1 MPHALMAAGQARS
14 SHSTAGSATDTR
26 STRWFHCSTS
36 ASYRGSHGHAVA
48 QPRCRP
54 APSRRGYL
62 SATVAESDLSTSM
75 ILDASDAP
83 RINASEDGL
92 TLVPDVDYATRTLAD
107 GRELPLR
114 LDVFTHTDRRS
125 RPLVLYVSGGG
136 FAATASEVGISGQC
150 RASGVSNSF
159 STRWPGTVTMGS
171 TTSLPFCV
179 ASPACSTKGWGRTP
193 THHPSERAGTNSP

>member
-1 MPHALMAAGQARS
+1 MPHALMATGQARS

-36 ASYRGSHGHAVA
+36 ASYGGSHGHAVA

-62 SATVAESDLSTSM
+62 SATVAESDLSTST
-75 ILDASDAP
+75 ILDASDAA

-114 LDVFTHTDRRS
+114 LDLEDDGEHGLLLFYAAGAVSPPFRKATFL
-125 RPLVLYVSGGG
+125 PLVTAILVSPVP
-136 FAATASEVGISGQC
+136 AMLP
-150 RASGVSNSF
+150 
-159 STRWPGTVTMGS
+159 PGTA
-171 TTSLPFCV
+171 TSV
-179 ASPACSTKGWGRTP
+179 GWDATVP
-193 THHPSERAGTNSP
+193 